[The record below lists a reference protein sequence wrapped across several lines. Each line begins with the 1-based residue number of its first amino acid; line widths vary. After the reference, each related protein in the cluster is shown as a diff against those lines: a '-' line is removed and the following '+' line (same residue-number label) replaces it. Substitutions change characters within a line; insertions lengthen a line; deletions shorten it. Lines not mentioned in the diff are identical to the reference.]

1 MPLAPALQ
9 IVLLVCALLLGLPVA
24 ARPDASTD
32 ADTVTVLIDG
42 FQDLVWQPTDNY
54 FRSPGPVR
62 IELRSFQRGETMVL
76 TADDAEGRPDGDI
89 AVRGRF
95 RLVRRRSPGTRGS
108 ELGEAVMTG
117 RELRLN
123 PVTETGS
130 LLGAVAV
137 VAGMRVRGDR
147 LVMTPGR
154 GIVATGA
161 SFTTCEKA
169 APDYRITARELS
181 LTDTG
186 RVTARGVTL
195 WIRRTPLLVV
205 PWMQKSFRQQVE
217 SPFPLP
223 GYSKETGLKLRLR
236 NEITSSASSALSYD
250 VTAAFRSP
258 PHGSLSFERAL
269 GAVAPDAA
277 PPATRAR
284 VLSEPT
290 RSALEMHPL
299 RGMPDERPWDASH
312 PVVVYAALGA
322 NEYVAHRVRT
332 DLRQSRLPAIGVAG
346 YGPKRDRPGYVGAA
360 HLTPGEDREDGPGGG
375 LGYHWDLHAGRYR
388 EQPTDVEASR
398 AGISA
403 GVALPGL
410 RLISRLSMRAGL
422 AASGRAYDTGQSHA
436 IVAPEC
442 EAFWD
447 AGRELGLG
455 VAYKRQYERG
465 RTPFAFD
472 RSDIANEMRLYLRG
486 DTAHWAYGLAV
497 SYDMDRTR
505 AYETSVTI
513 KHKLDCMEFGLSY
526 RSRSQGFGII
536 FNLLPGSTTGE

>member
-1 MPLAPALQ
+1 M
-9 IVLLVCALLLGLPVA
+9 
-24 ARPDASTD
+24 
-32 ADTVTVLIDG
+32 LIDG

-217 SPFPLP
+217 SPFPL
-223 GYSKETGLKLRLR
+223 
-236 NEITSSASSALSYD
+236 
-250 VTAAFRSP
+250 
-258 PHGSLSFERAL
+258 
-269 GAVAPDAA
+269 
-277 PPATRAR
+277 
-284 VLSEPT
+284 
-290 RSALEMHPL
+290 L
-299 RGMPDERPWDASH
+299 RGTPRRP
-312 PVVVYAALGA
+312 V
-322 NEYVAHRVRT
+322 
-332 DLRQSRLPAIGVAG
+332 
-346 YGPKRDRPGYVGAA
+346 
-360 HLTPGEDREDGPGGG
+360 
-375 LGYHWDLHAGRYR
+375 
-388 EQPTDVEASR
+388 
-398 AGISA
+398 
-403 GVALPGL
+403 
-410 RLISRLSMRAGL
+410 
-422 AASGRAYDTGQSHA
+422 
-436 IVAPEC
+436 
-442 EAFWD
+442 
-447 AGRELGLG
+447 
-455 VAYKRQYERG
+455 
-465 RTPFAFD
+465 
-472 RSDIANEMRLYLRG
+472 
-486 DTAHWAYGLAV
+486 
-497 SYDMDRTR
+497 
-505 AYETSVTI
+505 
-513 KHKLDCMEFGLSY
+513 
-526 RSRSQGFGII
+526 
-536 FNLLPGSTTGE
+536 